1 MTLEVEQQV
10 IAAIARAKRLSIDEI
25 TLEST
30 FEELGVDSLDAIEL
44 LFELE
49 ETYEIAIPDDEAK
62 SFETVREVVES
73 LNEALA
79 EQASADRGSE
89 S

>member
-10 IAAIARAKRLSIDEI
+10 IAAIARAKRLSIGEI
-25 TLEST
+25 KLDST

-49 ETYEIAIPDDEAK
+49 DRYEIAIPDDEAK

-79 EQASADRGSE
+79 ERTPADRESE

>member
-10 IAAIARAKRLSIDEI
+10 IEAIARAKRLSIDEI
-25 TLEST
+25 SLDST

-49 ETYEIAIPDDEAK
+49 ARYEIAIPDDEAK

-79 EQASADRGSE
+79 ERTPADRESE

>member
-1 MTLEVEQQV
+1 MTLEVEKQV
-10 IAAIARAKRLSIDEI
+10 IAAIARAKRLPIDAI
-25 TLEST
+25 NLDST

-73 LNEALA
+73 LEEALA
-79 EQASADRGSE
+79 ERPPADRESE